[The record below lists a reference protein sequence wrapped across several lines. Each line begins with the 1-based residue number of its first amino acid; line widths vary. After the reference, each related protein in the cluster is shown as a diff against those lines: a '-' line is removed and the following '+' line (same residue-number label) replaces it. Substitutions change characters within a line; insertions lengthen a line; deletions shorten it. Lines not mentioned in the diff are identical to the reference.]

1 MSQRTHGSV
10 GLGWVLRVIAILQ
23 IGLYTDQIL
32 KGAKPAALPVMRP
45 TKFELLINLKAEGPQ
60 HHCTGHVARPRRAVI
75 E

>member
-1 MSQRTHGSV
+1 M

-45 TKFELLINLKAEGPQ
+45 TKFEMVINLKAAKALGITIRP
-60 HHCTGHVARPRRAVI
+60 TLLARADAVI